1 MSLFVDDDRGEP
13 TKSSPLAKNACA
25 KPSTR
30 FFKWRSST
38 RFALPSWRRSTTCR
52 RASMWS
58 AASARGD
65 ASARARGDTR
75 GGFER
80 ASSSTR
86 RPRPVAARARR
97 VRGVLRERPR
107 AFVGRARR
115 APRRRRR
122 RFDPSQRGV
131 RLRGVLGV
139 YSRAGRARRARPVI
153 RRGGVRRELRG
164 RGFPPRLC
172 PRGRAVR
179 AVATTKGRAQGGS
192 RAGRP
197 SAAGRVQR
205 ELPGSVRGGV
215 RERQG
220 RAHRRRGRPVEARVQ
235 ERGRR
240 HRPPAVVHGRR
251 VDRRVARPVAR
262 RGRAGRAARASKSR
276 ADHL

>member
-1 MSLFVDDDRGEP
+1 MRP
-13 TKSSPLAKNACA
+13 
-25 KPSTR
+25 
-30 FFKWRSST
+30 
-38 RFALPSWRRSTTCR
+38 
-52 RASMWS
+52 
-58 AASARGD
+58 
-65 ASARARGDTR
+65 RARG
-75 GGFER
+75 GH
-80 ASSSTR
+80 AR
-86 RPRPVAARARR
+86 RVRARFIFYAPPQARRRARGR

-139 YSRAGRARRARPVI
+139 HSRAGRARRARPVI

-164 RGFPPRLC
+164 RGPPPRLC
-172 PRGRAVR
+172 RRGRAVR
-179 AVATTKGRAQGGS
+179 AVATTNGRAQGGS

-197 SAAGRVQR
+197 SAAGRVR
-205 ELPGSVRGGV
+205 DAGELPGSVRGGV
-215 RERQG
+215 RGRQG
-220 RAHRRRGRPVEARVQ
+220 RAHRRRGRPEARVQ

-262 RGRAGRAARASKSR
+262 RGRAGGAARASPLR